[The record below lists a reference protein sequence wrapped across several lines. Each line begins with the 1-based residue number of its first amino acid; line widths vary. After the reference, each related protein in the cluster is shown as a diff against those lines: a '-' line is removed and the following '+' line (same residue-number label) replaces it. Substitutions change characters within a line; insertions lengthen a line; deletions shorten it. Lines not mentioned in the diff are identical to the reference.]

1 MPTKKQYMDNHSII
15 RFDWAAKRLLRNK
28 ANYAVLEGLVTVLLG
43 EKISIIEM
51 LESESNQDSA
61 NDKFNRVDI
70 KAKDSKGD
78 IILIEIQLTREW
90 YYLQRVLYGVSKTI
104 TEHISLG
111 SKYEEVKKIYSIN
124 ILYFDLGKGSDY
136 LYHGTTTFIGVHTK
150 DELIVRKRDKDA
162 IRTCSPTEI
171 FPEYFLIRV
180 NEFNEVAKTPIE
192 EWMDFLK
199 NNHIKDNTETPGL
212 REAKEQLRVLQ
223 MNDAERKAYDNYLD
237 TIRTQDSVLDT
248 YRTEGLLEGRM
259 IGRAEGRAEG
269 REEGRAEGRAEGR
282 EEGREEGRAEGARNQ
297 SIAIAK
303 EMIKMNLDKSI
314 IKRATGLT
322 DDELDNLT

>member
-1 MPTKKQYMDNHSII
+1 MDNHSII

-259 IGRAEGRAEG
+259 IGR
-269 REEGRAEGRAEGR
+269 EEGC

>member
-1 MPTKKQYMDNHSII
+1 MDNHSII

-136 LYHGTTTFIGVHTK
+136 LYHGTTTFIGVHTN

-259 IGRAEGRAEG
+259 IGR
-269 REEGRAEGRAEGR
+269 

-322 DDELDNLT
+322 DEELDSLTQIQE

>member
-1 MPTKKQYMDNHSII
+1 MIVWNFKLKYVSLPTKKQYMDNHSII

-259 IGRAEGRAEG
+259 IGR
-269 REEGRAEGRAEGR
+269 
-282 EEGREEGRAEGARNQ
+282 EEGREEGRTSALL
-297 SIAIAK
+297 SIAQ
-303 EMIKMNLDKSI
+303 EMKKAGLDI
-314 IKRATGLT
+314 EHIQRFTGLT
-322 DDELDNLT
+322 EEEINRL

>member
-43 EKISIIEM
+43 EKIAIIEM

-136 LYHGTTTFIGVHTK
+136 LYHGTTTFIGVHTN

-259 IGRAEGRAEG
+259 IGREEGRAEG
-269 REEGRAEGRAEGR
+269 RE
-282 EEGREEGRAEGARNQ
+282 EGARNQ

>member
-43 EKISIIEM
+43 EKIAIIEM

-136 LYHGTTTFIGVHTK
+136 LYHGTTTFIGVHTN

-259 IGRAEGRAEG
+259 IGREEGRAEG
-269 REEGRAEGRAEGR
+269 RE
-282 EEGREEGRAEGARNQ
+282 EGARNQ

-322 DDELDNLT
+322 DEELDNLT

>member
-1 MPTKKQYMDNHSII
+1 MDSNNII
-15 RFDWAAKRLLRNK
+15 RFDWAAKRLLRDK
-28 ANYAVLEGLVTVLLG
+28 ANHAVLEGLVTVLLG
-43 EKISIIEM
+43 EEISIIEI
-51 LESESNQDSA
+51 LESESNQFSA
-61 NDKFNRVDI
+61 SDKFNRVDI
-70 KAKDSKGD
+70 KAKDSKDD

-111 SKYEEVKKIYSIN
+111 SKYEDVKKIYSIN

-136 LYHGTTTFIGVHTK
+136 LYHGTTTFVGVHTN
-150 DELIVRKRDKDA
+150 DELIVRKRDKDV

-180 NEFNEVAKTPIE
+180 NEFNDVAKTPIE

-199 NNHIKDNTETPGL
+199 NNHIKDDTVTPGL
-212 REAKEQLRVLQ
+212 KEAKEQLRVLQ
-223 MNDAERKAYDNYLD
+223 MNDAERKAYDDYLD
-237 TIRTQDSVLDT
+237 TIRTQNSVLDT

-259 IGRAEGRAEG
+259 IGR
-269 REEGRAEGRAEGR
+269 
-282 EEGREEGRAEGARNQ
+282 EEGREEGARNK

-303 EMIKMNLDKSI
+303 EMIKMNLDKNI

-322 DDELDNLT
+322 DAEIDNLS

>member
-1 MPTKKQYMDNHSII
+1 MDNHSII

-136 LYHGTTTFIGVHTK
+136 LYHGTTTFIGVHTN

-259 IGRAEGRAEG
+259 IGR
-269 REEGRAEGRAEGR
+269 EEGRAEGRKEGR
-282 EEGREEGRAEGARNQ
+282 KEGRAEGARNQ

-322 DDELDNLT
+322 DEELDNLT

>member
-1 MPTKKQYMDNHSII
+1 MDSNSII
-15 RFDWAAKRLLRNK
+15 RFDWAAKRLLRDK

-259 IGRAEGRAEG
+259 IGR
-269 REEGRAEGRAEGR
+269 EEGRA
-282 EEGREEGRAEGARNQ
+282 EGREEGRAEGARNQ

-322 DDELDNLT
+322 DEELDNLT

>member
-259 IGRAEGRAEG
+259 IGRE
-269 REEGRAEGRAEGR
+269 EGRAEGR

>member
-43 EKISIIEM
+43 EKIAIIEM

-259 IGRAEGRAEG
+259 IGREEG
-269 REEGRAEGRAEGR
+269 REEGRAEGRE
-282 EEGREEGRAEGARNQ
+282 EGARNQ

-322 DDELDNLT
+322 DEELDNLT

>member
-1 MPTKKQYMDNHSII
+1 MDNHSII

-259 IGRAEGRAEG
+259 IGR
-269 REEGRAEGRAEGR
+269 EEGRAEGRAEGR
-282 EEGREEGRAEGARNQ
+282 EEGARNQ

>member
-1 MPTKKQYMDNHSII
+1 MYLCPQKKQYMDNHSII

-259 IGRAEGRAEG
+259 IGREEGRAEG
-269 REEGRAEGRAEGR
+269 RE
-282 EEGREEGRAEGARNQ
+282 EGARNQ

-303 EMIKMNLDKSI
+303 EMIKMNLDKI
-314 IKRATGLT
+314 YRYRKPVNRRLGYRDPRNTYHRIFC
-322 DDELDNLT
+322 

>member
-259 IGRAEGRAEG
+259 IGREEGRAEG
-269 REEGRAEGRAEGR
+269 RE
-282 EEGREEGRAEGARNQ
+282 EGARNQ

>member
-1 MPTKKQYMDNHSII
+1 MDSNNII

-269 REEGRAEGRAEGR
+269 REEGR
-282 EEGREEGRAEGARNQ
+282 EEGRAEGARNQ

-322 DDELDNLT
+322 DEELDNLT

>member
-1 MPTKKQYMDNHSII
+1 MDNHSII

-259 IGRAEGRAEG
+259 IGR
-269 REEGRAEGRAEGR
+269 

-322 DDELDNLT
+322 DKELDSLT

>member
-1 MPTKKQYMDNHSII
+1 MDNHSII

-136 LYHGTTTFIGVHTK
+136 LYHGTTTFIGVHTN

-259 IGRAEGRAEG
+259 IGRAEGR
-269 REEGRAEGRAEGR
+269 
-282 EEGREEGRAEGARNQ
+282 EEGREEGGRNQ

>member
-1 MPTKKQYMDNHSII
+1 MDNHSII

-259 IGRAEGRAEG
+259 IGREEGRAEG
-269 REEGRAEGRAEGR
+269 RE
-282 EEGREEGRAEGARNQ
+282 EGARNQ

>member
-1 MPTKKQYMDNHSII
+1 MDNHSII

-43 EKISIIEM
+43 EKIAIIEM

-259 IGRAEGRAEG
+259 IGREEGRAEGRAEG
-269 REEGRAEGRAEGR
+269 REEGRAEGRA
-282 EEGREEGRAEGARNQ
+282 EGREEGRAEGARNQ

-322 DDELDNLT
+322 DEELDNLT

>member
-1 MPTKKQYMDNHSII
+1 MDNHSII

-259 IGRAEGRAEG
+259 IGREEGRAEGRAEG
-269 REEGRAEGRAEGR
+269 REEGRAEGR

>member
-1 MPTKKQYMDNHSII
+1 MDNHSII

-43 EKISIIEM
+43 EKIAIIEM

-259 IGRAEGRAEG
+259 IGR
-269 REEGRAEGRAEGR
+269 EEGRKEGR
-282 EEGREEGRAEGARNQ
+282 EEGREEGARNQ

>member
-1 MPTKKQYMDNHSII
+1 MDSNSII

-223 MNDAERKAYDNYLD
+223 MNDAERNAYDNYLD

-259 IGRAEGRAEG
+259 IGRAEGR
-269 REEGRAEGRAEGR
+269 
-282 EEGREEGRAEGARNQ
+282 EEGREEGARNQ

>member
-1 MPTKKQYMDNHSII
+1 MDNHSII

-259 IGRAEGRAEG
+259 IGRAEGRE
-269 REEGRAEGRAEGR
+269 EGRAEGR
-282 EEGREEGRAEGARNQ
+282 EEGREEGARNQ

-322 DDELDNLT
+322 DEELDNLT

>member
-259 IGRAEGRAEG
+259 IGR
-269 REEGRAEGRAEGR
+269 
-282 EEGREEGRAEGARNQ
+282 EEGRAEGARNQ

-322 DDELDNLT
+322 DKELDSLT

>member
-1 MPTKKQYMDNHSII
+1 MDNHSII

-269 REEGRAEGRAEGR
+269 
-282 EEGREEGRAEGARNQ
+282 ARNQ

-322 DDELDNLT
+322 DDELDSLT

>member
-1 MPTKKQYMDNHSII
+1 MDNHSII

-259 IGRAEGRAEG
+259 IGREEGRKEG
-269 REEGRAEGRAEGR
+269 REEGRAEGRE
-282 EEGREEGRAEGARNQ
+282 EGARNQ

>member
-1 MPTKKQYMDNHSII
+1 MDNHSII

-259 IGRAEGRAEG
+259 IGR
-269 REEGRAEGRAEGR
+269 

-322 DDELDNLT
+322 DEELDSLT

>member
-1 MPTKKQYMDNHSII
+1 MDSNNII

-259 IGRAEGRAEG
+259 IGREEGRKEG
-269 REEGRAEGRAEGR
+269 RE
-282 EEGREEGRAEGARNQ
+282 EGARNQ

>member
-1 MPTKKQYMDNHSII
+1 MDNHSII

-259 IGRAEGRAEG
+259 IGRAEGRE
-269 REEGRAEGRAEGR
+269 EGRAEGR
-282 EEGREEGRAEGARNQ
+282 EEGREEGRAEGREEGARNQ

>member
-1 MPTKKQYMDNHSII
+1 MDNHSII

-259 IGRAEGRAEG
+259 IGREEGRAEG
-269 REEGRAEGRAEGR
+269 REEGRA
-282 EEGREEGRAEGARNQ
+282 EGRAEGARNQ

-322 DDELDNLT
+322 DEELDNLT

>member
-1 MPTKKQYMDNHSII
+1 MDNHSII

-259 IGRAEGRAEG
+259 IGRE
-269 REEGRAEGRAEGR
+269 EGRAEGR

-322 DDELDNLT
+322 DEELDNLT

>member
-1 MPTKKQYMDNHSII
+1 MDNHSII

-136 LYHGTTTFIGVHTK
+136 LYHGTTTFIGVHTN

-259 IGRAEGRAEG
+259 IGR
-269 REEGRAEGRAEGR
+269 EEGRK
-282 EEGREEGRAEGARNQ
+282 EGARNQ

-322 DDELDNLT
+322 DEELDNLT

>member
-1 MPTKKQYMDNHSII
+1 MDNHSII

-259 IGRAEGRAEG
+259 IGR
-269 REEGRAEGRAEGR
+269 EEGRA
-282 EEGREEGRAEGARNQ
+282 EGREEGRAEGARNQ

>member
-1 MPTKKQYMDNHSII
+1 MDNHSII

-136 LYHGTTTFIGVHTK
+136 LYHGTTTFIGVHTN

-269 REEGRAEGRAEGR
+269 REEG
-282 EEGREEGRAEGARNQ
+282 ARNQ

-322 DDELDNLT
+322 DEELDNLT

>member
-1 MPTKKQYMDNHSII
+1 MDNHSII

-43 EKISIIEM
+43 EKIAIIEM

-259 IGRAEGRAEG
+259 IGR
-269 REEGRAEGRAEGR
+269 EEGRAEGRAEGR
-282 EEGREEGRAEGARNQ
+282 EEGARNQ

-322 DDELDNLT
+322 DKELDSLT

>member
-1 MPTKKQYMDNHSII
+1 MDNHSII

-136 LYHGTTTFIGVHTK
+136 LYHGTTTFIGVHTN

-259 IGRAEGRAEG
+259 IGR
-269 REEGRAEGRAEGR
+269 EEGRAEGRV
-282 EEGREEGRAEGARNQ
+282 EGRAEGARNQ

-322 DDELDNLT
+322 DDELDSLT

>member
-1 MPTKKQYMDNHSII
+1 MDNHSTI
-15 RFDWAAKRLLRNK
+15 RLDWAAKRLLRTK

-136 LYHGTTTFIGVHTK
+136 LYHGTTTFIGVHTN

-259 IGRAEGRAEG
+259 IGREEGRAEG
-269 REEGRAEGRAEGR
+269 RE
-282 EEGREEGRAEGARNQ
+282 EGARNQ

-322 DDELDNLT
+322 DEELDNLT

>member
-1 MPTKKQYMDNHSII
+1 MDNHSII

-223 MNDAERKAYDNYLD
+223 LNDAERKAYDNYLD

-259 IGRAEGRAEG
+259 IGR
-269 REEGRAEGRAEGR
+269 EEGRAEGRV
-282 EEGREEGRAEGARNQ
+282 EGRAEGARNQ

>member
-1 MPTKKQYMDNHSII
+1 MDNHSII

-136 LYHGTTTFIGVHTK
+136 LYHGTTTFIGVHTN

-259 IGRAEGRAEG
+259 IGR
-269 REEGRAEGRAEGR
+269 EEGRKEGR
-282 EEGREEGRAEGARNQ
+282 EEGREEGARNQ

-322 DDELDNLT
+322 DEELDNLT

>member
-1 MPTKKQYMDNHSII
+1 MDNHSII

-259 IGRAEGRAEG
+259 IGR
-269 REEGRAEGRAEGR
+269 

-322 DDELDNLT
+322 DEELDNLT

>member
-1 MPTKKQYMDNHSII
+1 MDNHSII

-43 EKISIIEM
+43 EKIAIIEM

-259 IGRAEGRAEG
+259 IGR
-269 REEGRAEGRAEGR
+269 
-282 EEGREEGRAEGARNQ
+282 EEGRAEGARNQ